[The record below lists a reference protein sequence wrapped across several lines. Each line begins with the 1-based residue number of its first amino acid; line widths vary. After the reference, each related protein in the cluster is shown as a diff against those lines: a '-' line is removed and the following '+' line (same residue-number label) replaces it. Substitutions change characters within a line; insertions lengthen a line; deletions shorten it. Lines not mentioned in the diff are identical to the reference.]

1 MRAARSAG
9 TLDRVTEPRPPWSR
23 RRRRTLLVLG
33 LAAVLFGLAGIGLPD
48 QYGVASLFLA
58 ALAVFLLVAAVVV
71 FVAIPGPGTVDVL
84 LRSLTIS
91 GAVLVVAVLLVL
103 STAGEP
109 LRWIWVLAAVGAAA
123 WVGTAFWL
131 ARGNGPVG

>member
-1 MRAARSAG
+1 MTS
-9 TLDRVTEPRPPWSR
+9 PRPPWST
-23 RRRRTLLVLG
+23 RRRRTLMGLA
-33 LAAVLFGLAGIGLPD
+33 LAAVLFGLAGIALPA
-48 QYGVASLFLA
+48 QYGVAAVFLA
-58 ALAVFLLVAAVVV
+58 ALAAFLLVVAVVV

-109 LRWIWVLAAVGAAA
+109 LRWIWVLAAAAAAA
-123 WVGTAFWL
+123 WVGTALWL
-131 ARGNGPVG
+131 ARRDGPAG

>member
-1 MRAARSAG
+1 MTS
-9 TLDRVTEPRPPWSR
+9 PRPPWST
-23 RRRRTLLVLG
+23 RRRRTLIGLG
-33 LAAVLFGLAGIGLPD
+33 LAAVLFGLAGIGLPA
-48 QYGVASLFLA
+48 QYDVASVFLA
-58 ALAVFLLVAAVVV
+58 ALAAFLLVVAVVV

-109 LRWIWVLAAVGAAA
+109 LRWIWVLAAAAAAA
-123 WVGTAFWL
+123 WLGAAWWL
-131 ARGNGPVG
+131 TRRDGPLT

>member
-1 MRAARSAG
+1 
-9 TLDRVTEPRPPWSR
+9 VTSPHPPWSR
-23 RRRRTLLVLG
+23 RRRRTLLGLG
-33 LAAVLFGLAGIGLPD
+33 LAAVLFGLGGIGLPA
-48 QYGVASLFLA
+48 QYGVASISLAGLA
-58 ALAVFLLVAAVVV
+58 AFLLVVAVVV

-109 LRWIWVLAAVGAAA
+109 LRWLWVLAALAAAA

-131 ARGNGPVG
+131 TRRDGPVG

>member
-1 MRAARSAG
+1 
-9 TLDRVTEPRPPWSR
+9 VTSPRPPWSR
-23 RRRRTLLVLG
+23 RRRRTLLGLG
-33 LAAVLFGLAGIGLPD
+33 LAAVLFGLGGIGLPA
-48 QYGVASLFLA
+48 QYGVASISLAGLA
-58 ALAVFLLVAAVVV
+58 AFLLVVAVVV

-109 LRWIWVLAAVGAAA
+109 LRWLWVLAALAAAA
-123 WVGTAFWL
+123 WVGTALWL
-131 ARGNGPVG
+131 TRRDGPVG

>member
-1 MRAARSAG
+1 M
-9 TLDRVTEPRPPWSR
+9 
-23 RRRRTLLVLG
+23 
-33 LAAVLFGLAGIGLPD
+33 
-48 QYGVASLFLA
+48 
-58 ALAVFLLVAAVVV
+58 

-109 LRWIWVLAAVGAAA
+109 LRWLWVLAALAAAA

-131 ARGNGPVG
+131 TRRDGPAG

>member
-1 MRAARSAG
+1 MSSP
-9 TLDRVTEPRPPWSR
+9 TPPWSR
-23 RRRRTLLVLG
+23 RRRRTLVGLG
-33 LAAVLFGLAGIGLPD
+33 LAAVLSGLAGIGLPD
-48 QYGVASLFLA
+48 QYGVTALFLA
-58 ALAVFLLVAAVVV
+58 ALAAFLLVVATIV

-109 LRWIWVLAAVGAAA
+109 LRWIWVLAALAAAA
-123 WVGTAFWL
+123 WVGTALYL
-131 ARGNGPVG
+131 AHRDGPPV

>member
-1 MRAARSAG
+1 MRPDVAAG
-9 TLDRVTEPRPPWSR
+9 TLDGVTEPRPPWST
-23 RRRRTLLVLG
+23 RRRRTLLGLA

-58 ALAVFLLVAAVVV
+58 ALAAFLLVVATIVFIAV
-71 FVAIPGPGTVDVL
+71 PGPGTLDTL
-84 LRSLTIS
+84 LRSLTLS

-109 LRWIWVLAAVGAAA
+109 LRWLWVLAAAAAAA
-123 WVGTAFWL
+123 WVGTAAWL
-131 ARGNGPVG
+131 ARREERGG

>member
-1 MRAARSAG
+1 MTS
-9 TLDRVTEPRPPWSR
+9 PRPPWSL
-23 RRRRTLLVLG
+23 RRRRTLLVLA
-33 LAAVLFGLAGIGLPD
+33 LAAVLFGLAGVALPA
-48 QYGVASLFLA
+48 QYGVAAVYLGGLA
-58 ALAVFLLVAAVVV
+58 AFLLVVAVVV

-109 LRWIWVLAAVGAAA
+109 LRWVWVLAAAAAAA
-123 WVGTAFWL
+123 WVGTALWL
-131 ARGNGPVG
+131 ARRDGPAG